1 MMEFKDRLRQ
11 LRKERGLRQSD
22 IAEKLNVKTNTYNGY
37 ETGNRTPSLDT
48 VKEIAVILDVDF
60 NCLLDT
66 KKDTDALVSEY
77 MDLINLLNIKEIEII
92 KDFKTRGISLV
103 DVVADL
109 KTLADKY
116 K

>member
-1 MMEFKDRLRQ
+1 MKFNERLRH

-22 IAEKLNVKTNTYNGY
+22 IAEKLNIKSNTYNGY

-48 VKEIAVILDVDF
+48 IKDIAMVFNVDY
-60 NCLLDT
+60 NSLLDT
-66 KKDTDALVSEY
+66 EKDTNALVSEY
-77 MDLINLLNIKEIEII
+77 IDLINLLQIEEIEII
-92 KDFKTRGISLV
+92 KDFKKRGLSLV

-109 KTLADKY
+109 KTLAEKY

>member
-1 MMEFKDRLRQ
+1 MKFNERLRH

-22 IAEKLNVKTNTYNGY
+22 IAEKLNIKSNTYNGY

-48 VKEIAVILDVDF
+48 IKDIAMVFNVDY
-60 NCLLDT
+60 NSLLDT
-66 KKDTDALVSEY
+66 EKDTNALVSEY
-77 MDLINLLNIKEIEII
+77 IDLINLLQIEEIEII
-92 KDFKTRGISLV
+92 KDFKKRGLSLV

-109 KTLADKY
+109 KGLAEKY

>member
-1 MMEFKDRLRQ
+1 MKFNERLRH

-22 IAEKLNVKTNTYNGY
+22 IAKKLNIKSNTYNGY

-48 VKEIAVILDVDF
+48 IKDIAMVFNVDY
-60 NCLLDT
+60 NSLLDT
-66 KKDTDALVSEY
+66 EKDTNALVSEY
-77 MDLINLLNIKEIEII
+77 IDLINLLQIEEIEII
-92 KDFKTRGISLV
+92 KDFKKRGLSLV

-109 KTLADKY
+109 KGLAEKY